1 MRKRDKRREDED
13 GGEVEGVVV
22 ATDRPAIFPGFVAEG
37 MIPLV
42 DIGCPGI
49 RMRRVDVRRRW

>member
-1 MRKRDKRREDED
+1 MKRREKRREDED
-13 GGEVEGVVV
+13 GGEVEGVVA

-42 DIGCPGI
+42 DIGCLGI